1 MVKSTTRGLGIVSQI
16 SGRLLPGSAIATAP
30 TLSTPRFFTHLHPKS
45 PSKMTTA
52 SPFLFQS
59 SLHDTGL
66 IHEMLSNPLKF
77 GAPVNKKGL
86 GFEAG
91 MKEVVSEPESPRLA
105 KRPLKNV
112 EDEVKDD
119 AERGPAAKDKSQ
131 KQFNGN
137 AKGPQRVNLEF
148 TNQLVTPP
156 SLAKA
161 QIPDTNE
168 GKDTQGLFPSTFDLS
183 WPEAIATAKRAA
195 GLHNPSMACY
205 ANATLQV
212 LLHTPPVLRIALTHD
227 EGSCSQIKKKN
238 FCMLCSLKH
247 MAEGSH
253 WSGRKAYAPGIHRS
267 LSQIKKGFSKNRQED
282 THEFFRFVTDA
293 LQNTALAKL
302 PKDIP
307 EKIKHTSWV
316 YRIWGGRVR
325 SRVVCSRCNNP
336 SDTFDSFLDL
346 SLDVNKQGKKS
357 VLGMLAGFTK
367 EDKLEGD
374 NKYHCERCKRKAN
387 ATKSFKIDQ
396 APPILTLHLKR
407 FSVNYNHYSGRAR
420 AEKFNQ
426 PIKFEQTLDI
436 APYMVNPGSSG
447 TKYRLFG
454 VTCHRGTELRFGH
467 YTSYV
472 RGPSGQWF
480 HADDDDVSPVQ
491 LEQVLNDK
499 TAYLLS
505 YIRVENGKEGLCE
518 SPAVKDRVNGL
529 VNGNARGM
537 RNDESESQSEAE
549 SSSHKSPSSIKRK
562 PTYDPED
569 PPRMKIS
576 AFVNNK
582 THASSPKESESSFS
596 DEEENK
602 MPPELPKFGYKPKP
616 AIHAPAP
623 VEASSFYT
631 SPIARPS
638 NPLAG
643 MSKKEKKK
651 FKHKEKGKPRHSAT
665 PMPFAQGRMGNGR
678 NRQPGVLS
686 RMKGRA

>member
-1 MVKSTTRGLGIVSQI
+1 M
-16 SGRLLPGSAIATAP
+16 TA
-30 TLSTPRFFTHLHPKS
+30 
-45 PSKMTTA
+45 A

-77 GAPVNKKGL
+77 GAPVAKKGL
-86 GFEAG
+86 GFEGG
-91 MKEVVSEPESPRLA
+91 MKEVASEPESPKLA
-105 KRPLKNV
+105 NKQLNNV
-112 EDEVKDD
+112 KDEVKDD
-119 AERGPAAKDKSQ
+119 KEAELAAKVKSQ

-137 AKGPQRVNLEF
+137 AENTQRVNTQL
-148 TNQLVTPP
+148 TNQSVSPP
-156 SLAKA
+156 SPANARLSDA
-161 QIPDTNE
+161 NE
-168 GKDTQGLFPSTFDLS
+168 GKNTQGLFPSTFDLS
-183 WPEAIATAKRAA
+183 WPETIATAKRAA

-205 ANATLQV
+205 ANATLQI

-227 EGSCSQIKKKN
+227 EGSCLQIKKKN

-253 WSGRKAYAPGIHRS
+253 WSGRKAYAPGIHRH

-302 PKDIP
+302 PKDTP

-316 YRIWGGRVR
+316 YRVWGGRVR

-374 NKYHCERCKRKAN
+374 NKYHCEKCKCKAN
-387 ATKSFKIDQ
+387 ATKSFKVDQ
-396 APPILTLHLKR
+396 APPVLTLHLKR
-407 FSVNYNHYSGRAR
+407 FSVNYNPYSGRAR

-426 PIKFEQTLDI
+426 PIKFEQNLDM
-436 APYMVNPGSSG
+436 APYMVDPKSPGS
-447 TKYRLFG
+447 KYRLFG

-472 RGPSGQWF
+472 RSPSGQWF

-505 YIRVENGKEGLCE
+505 YIRVENGKEELYE
-518 SPAVKDRVNGL
+518 SPAVRDRVNGL
-529 VNGNARGM
+529 VNGNAKGM

-549 SSSHKSPSSIKRK
+549 SSSRLSPSPIKRK
-562 PTYDPED
+562 PTYDPEN

-576 AFVNNK
+576 AFVQNK
-582 THASSPKESESSFS
+582 ANASSPKKSESPFS
-596 DEEENK
+596 DEEKK
-602 MPPELPKFGYKPKP
+602 MPPELPKFGYKSKST
-616 AIHAPAP
+616 IHAPTP

-631 SPIARPS
+631 SPISRPS

-651 FKHKEKGKPRHSAT
+651 FKQKEKGKPRHSAT
-665 PMPFAQGRMGNGR
+665 PMPFAQGRVGNGR
-678 NRQPGVLS
+678 NRQPGVFS